1 MNQCLK
7 QFSEMKYRDTK
18 EKSNVSTKF
27 SKELQFSISISRF
40 RGFDELVKDKL
51 HYRLFIIGLAS
62 HLDSGRFARIRAF
75 IYVVI
80 KLLIVEFHCLVAFVL
95 ISANVV

>member
-18 EKSNVSTKF
+18 EKSNISTKF

-40 RGFDELVKDKL
+40 RGFDELVEDKL
-51 HYRLFIIGLAS
+51 HYWIFKIEHAS
-62 HLDSGRFARIRAF
+62 QLDSGRFARIWTF

-80 KLLIVEFHCLVAFVL
+80 
-95 ISANVV
+95 NVVIV